1 MPLTRSLVCNSRTL
15 IYENS
20 CTTYVRPCCTTSN
33 YSITNDLCDF
43 YWIIQSYLKF
53 LENLSIYH
61 HITYEHNYSFR
72 NPFIYIFS
80 IYILITFAF
89 VGWMIEFEIRPNNK
103 SVFNADHFMYFSARI
118 KAKRMI
124 ERANIF
130 MTLSAKTL
138 LAAYSAP
145 FRCTIPCYMCS

>member
-43 YWIIQSYLKF
+43 YWIIQSYWKS
-53 LENLSIYH
+53 LSYPS
-61 HITYEHNYSFR
+61 ITISHNNTSI
-72 NPFIYIFS
+72 PSEILSYIFLS

-145 FRCTIPCYMCS
+145 FRCTIPC